1 MSFSNIS
8 IDLRNPVASKD
19 LIEYLSANH
28 NLMIFGDIDA
38 KKPVRQLVNE
48 FGVEFEQVVSFE
60 NYI

>member
-1 MSFSNIS
+1 MAPSVK
-8 IDLRNPVASKD
+8 DLRNPVASKD

-48 FGVEFEQVVSFE
+48 FGVEFEQVGYEVRD
-60 NYI
+60 YD